1 MSAEQGAG
9 SGGRAVKEKQFRF
22 EALEIWRKA
31 ADFSAGLFDIAEQLE
46 QRKCYR
52 FAEQLRAAVLSI
64 TNNIAE
70 GSGSNSRSDFANFLN
85 IARRSVFETANIL
98 MILSRHGYV
107 RPDGIDRLLDA
118 LEEESRMLLAFIRT
132 LRS

>member
-1 MSAEQGAG
+1 MMAE
-9 SGGRAVKEKQFRF
+9 KHFRF
-22 EALEIWRKA
+22 EELDIWKKA
-31 ADFSAGLFDIAEQLE
+31 AEFSVGLFAMADGLE
-46 QRKCYR
+46 QRKCFR

-70 GSGSNSRSDFANFLN
+70 GSGSHSKSDFANFLN
-85 IARRSVFETANIL
+85 FARRSVFEAANIL
-98 MILSRHGYV
+98 MILSRHKYV
-107 RPDGIDRLLDA
+107 PAAGLDGHINQ